1 LQTVSIDKRR
11 KNHLAA
17 NTYKRIFIVVMDSVG
32 IGEAPDAERF
42 GDKGS
47 DTLGHI
53 AERMNGLNMPYMG
66 KLGLSNIR
74 ELKGIEKAEK
84 PLAFYTKMMEASNGK
99 DTMTGHWE
107 IMGLNIQTPFRVFP
121 EGFPDE
127 LVFEL
132 EKRTGRKII
141 GNKPASGTEILDELG
156 EEHMKTGALIVYTS
170 ADSVLQI
177 AAHEDIIPI
186 EEQYKICKI
195 ARELTLDE
203 KYMVG
208 RVIARPFLGEP
219 GNFKRTANRHD
230 YALKPF
236 DRTVMSELKD
246 AGLDVIAIGKIS
258 DIYDGEGVTKSLRTV
273 SNMDGMDKLVE
284 TLDMD
289 FTGISF
295 LNLVD
300 FDALYGHRRDPEGY
314 GKALEEYDARLP
326 EVFAKMK
333 EDDLLMITAD
343 HGNDPVAPGTD
354 HTREYV
360 PLLVYS
366 KSMTEGKEIPLRE
379 TFADLGATV
388 AENFSVKMP
397 KYGKS
402 FLNELK

>member
-1 LQTVSIDKRR
+1 MTTS
-11 KNHLAA
+11 
-17 NTYKRIFIVVMDSVG
+17 TYKRIFIIVMDSVG
-32 IGEAPDAERF
+32 IGEAPDAEKF
-42 GDKGS
+42 GDKGA
-47 DTLGHI
+47 DTFGHI
-53 AERMNGLNMPYMG
+53 AERMNGLNMPNMG

-74 ELKGIEKAEK
+74 EIKGINKAEK

-127 LVFEL
+127 LVKEL
-132 EKRTGRKII
+132 EKQTGRKII

-177 AAHEDIIPI
+177 AAHEEIVPL
-186 EEQYKICKI
+186 EELYKICKI

-208 RVIARPFLGEP
+208 RVIARPFLGKP
-219 GNFKRTANRHD
+219 GSFKRTPNRHD

-246 AGLDVIAIGKIS
+246 AGFDVIAIGKIS

-284 TLDMD
+284 SLDMD

-333 EDDLLMITAD
+333 DDDLLMITAD
-343 HGNDPVAPGTD
+343 HGNDPIAPGTD

-366 KSMTEGKEIPLRE
+366 KSMSGGNELPLRE

-388 AENFSVKMP
+388 ADNFQVKTP
-397 KYGKS
+397 NYGKS